1 MLDNFI
7 NLIGGLGAVLAI
19 ISVLLFF
26 GIMAFVVK
34 LFKKVPQGQ
43 AIVRTG
49 WGKPRVS
56 FTGMFVIPVLHR
68 MEVMDI
74 SVKRVDI
81 DRMKEDGL
89 ICRDNLRADIKV
101 TFFVGVNN
109 TEQDVLKVAQSLGVS
124 KASDPQALRDYFD
137 SKFSDALKTA
147 GKQFDFVDLYEK
159 RNGFRSAILGEI
171 GTDLN
176 GYHLDDAAIDYL
188 EQTALEHLN
197 TKNILDAEG
206 IKKITELTAA
216 QNILANNIRN
226 EEKKVI
232 TKQDVEA
239 REAILELER
248 QLAEAE
254 EKQRRE
260 VESVKAREVAETR
273 KIQEEQR
280 LKSERAR
287 ITSDEEIAIA
297 EENKDRQIIVAQK
310 NKERTDAVETERVK
324 KDQELEATE
333 RIKAVSLADIEK
345 DKAIE
350 VEKKNIQFII
360 KERVVVEKAVVVEE
374 EKIKD
379 TREWAEADRIKK
391 VAITGAEQL
400 AEEALI
406 AEVKAADAK
415 RQSAELYAKEIII
428 KSEAERE
435 ASARKAEAMKL
446 LAEGQ
451 VAEVAAPGLG
461 KAKIQEAMAD
471 ALQKEGTAEATVI
484 ERKGFAAATV
494 TEKQGTA
501 EAAIIQKK
509 GTAEANIMH
518 AKYHSEAEGIKEK
531 ADAMKILDAV
541 GKDHEEFKLKLD
553 KELQV
558 DLAGIDMQRQL
569 AESQAEV
576 IREGLRT
583 ARIDIV
589 GGESTFFE
597 QIAGAITKG
606 KTWDR
611 MVDNSAVL
619 RDVKDTFFNGDG
631 EYFKSQMKK
640 FVEQFAISSDDVKN
654 MSVAALLA
662 KMVQLAD
669 DKKDRTAL
677 QSMLSVADGMG
688 MGGKKGFS
696 LLG

>member
-1 MLDNFI
+1 MLALVFV
-7 NLIGGLGAVLAI
+7 A
-19 ISVLLFF
+19 LLFGVIGF
-26 GIMAFVVK
+26 AVK

-49 WGKPRVS
+49 WGRSRVS

-68 MEVMDI
+68 MEIMDI
-74 SVKRVDI
+74 SVKRVEI
-81 DRMKEDGL
+81 ERMKQDGL
-89 ICRDNLRADIKV
+89 ICQDNLRADIKV

-124 KASDPQALRDYFD
+124 KASDTAALRDYFD

-147 GKQFDFVDLYEK
+147 GKKFDFVDLYEK
-159 RNGFRSAILGEI
+159 RNGFRQAILAEI

-188 EQTALEHLN
+188 EQTSVDHLN
-197 TKNILDAEG
+197 AKNILDAEG

-216 QNILANNIRN
+216 QNVLANHIRN
-226 EEKKVI
+226 EEKKTI

-248 QLAEAE
+248 QLSETE
-254 EKQRRE
+254 QKQQRE
-260 VESVKAREVAETR
+260 VESVKAREIAETK

-280 LKSERAR
+280 LKAERAR
-287 ITSDEEIAIA
+287 ISSDEEIAIA

-333 RIKAVSLADIEK
+333 RQKAVSLAVIEK

-350 VEKKNIQFII
+350 EEKKNIQFII

-379 TREWAEADRIKK
+379 TREWAEADRLKQ
-391 VAITGAEQL
+391 VAITGAEQQ
-400 AEEALI
+400 AQEKLI
-406 AEVKAADAK
+406 AEVKAAESK
-415 RQSAELYAKEIII
+415 RQAAELYAKEIVVRA
-428 KSEAERE
+428 EAERE

-446 LAEGQ
+446 MAEGQ

-461 KAKIQEAMAD
+461 EAKIQEAKAD
-471 ALQKEGTAEATVI
+471 SMQKEGLA
-484 ERKGFAAATV
+484 
-494 TEKQGTA
+494 Q
-501 EAAIIQKK
+501 AAIIERRGEAEASVIDRK
-509 GTAEANIMH
+509 GTAEAKIMH

-558 DLAGIDMQRQL
+558 DLAGIDMQRKL
-569 AESQAEV
+569 AEAQSEV
-576 IREGLRT
+576 IREGLKT

-611 MVDNSAVL
+611 MVDNSSVL
-619 RDVKDTFFNGDG
+619 TDVKETFFNGDA
-631 EYFKSQMKK
+631 EHFKTRFKA
-640 FVEQFAISSDDVKN
+640 FVDQFAIGAEDVKN
-654 MSVAALLA
+654 LTLSALLA
-662 KMVQLAD
+662 KMAGLAD
-669 DKKDRTAL
+669 ETKDRSAL
-677 QSMLSVADGMG
+677 QSMLSAVERLGI
-688 MGGKKGFS
+688 GGRKGAS